1 MYISRKGDLPV
12 LIKFSDF
19 QSKIRLSSKLIYWLA
34 YENNDERYVTYYI
47 SKSSGKKREI
57 NEPCL
62 ALKIIQKWIL
72 VNILEKLNVTQYSY
86 GFKKGDCNPM
96 KECASRHKNNLY
108 LMKLDIKNF
117 YNSISKKKVRKIF
130 SSIYNSEIAYLL
142 TNLCV
147 HKDCLPQG
155 APTSAYLAN
164 LVSISLDNRIAGY
177 CNKHKIT
184 YTRYADDMFFSCNNR
199 QALREIY
206 PMINKIIKSEGYS
219 LNLSKTNFKSVSSK
233 RSVLGITINDGNLKC
248 SKELKRNIRSIIY
261 NSIMQGDY
269 SLNEKVRGY
278 IAYVDSVEDGYKT
291 KCTKY
296 IEGLLKSDKISRKNK
311 KLYYQF
317 PIV

>member
-1 MYISRKGDLPV
+1 
-12 LIKFSDF
+12 
-19 QSKIRLSSKLIYWLA
+19 
-34 YENNDERYVTYYI
+34 
-47 SKSSGKKREI
+47 
-57 NEPCL
+57 
-62 ALKIIQKWIL
+62 
-72 VNILEKLNVTQYSY
+72 
-86 GFKKGDCNPM
+86 
-96 KECASRHKNNLY
+96 
-108 LMKLDIKNF
+108 MKLDIKNF
-117 YNSISKKKVRKIF
+117 YNSISKKRVRKIF
-130 SSIYNSEIAYLL
+130 SSIYNPEIAYLL

-199 QALREIY
+199 QALRELY

-233 RSVLGITINDGNLKC
+233 RSILGITINDGNLKC
-248 SKELKRNIRSIIY
+248 SKELKRKIRSIIY
-261 NSIMQGDY
+261 NSLMQGDY
-269 SLNEKVRGY
+269 SMNDKVRGC

-291 KCTKY
+291 KCTEY
-296 IEGLLKSDKISRKNK
+296 IEGLLKSDKISRENI

-317 PIV
+317 PIIK

>member
-1 MYISRKGDLPV
+1 M
-12 LIKFSDF
+12 
-19 QSKIRLSSKLIYWLA
+19 
-34 YENNDERYVTYYI
+34 
-47 SKSSGKKREI
+47 
-57 NEPCL
+57 
-62 ALKIIQKWIL
+62 
-72 VNILEKLNVTQYSY
+72 NILEKLNVTQYSY

-96 KECASRHKNNLY
+96 KECASMHKDNLY

-177 CNKHKIT
+177 CNKHNIT

-199 QALREIY
+199 QALRELY
-206 PMINKIIKSEGYS
+206 PMINKIIKNEGYS

-248 SKELKRNIRSIIY
+248 LKELKRNIRSIIY

-269 SLNEKVRGY
+269 SMNDKLRGY
-278 IAYVDSVEDGYKT
+278 IAYVDSVEDGYKI

-296 IEGLLKSDKISRKNK
+296 IEGLLNSDKISRKNK
-311 KLYYQF
+311 KLYNQF